1 MTVLENMV
9 MMMVV
14 VMVKGVILIRPALNL
29 HQGFPTIHPFPVRK
43 SDMKQFLKYLL
54 PMIMKDMNVL
64 KIIGEVMTVM
74 SLFEVIVKEV
84 VVDLNV

>member
-1 MTVLENMV
+1 MSIIQIL
-9 MMMVV
+9 
-14 VMVKGVILIRPALNL
+14 KGVILIRPALNL